1 MIVIGTP
8 TTGTITARTTESLCH
23 LIAYESKVG
32 ADVEFKPLA
41 CTFLPQARTQLIQ
54 HAMQRRAS
62 HLLFIDGDMTFPAN
76 ALTRLFEHG
85 EMVVG
90 ANYRRRSSH
99 GHKFTATTD
108 NQPVDSVGKTGL
120 EAVDFLGLGVC
131 LIDLQVFRGT
141 LAEQWFPGTLYQNE
155 DVAFCRLV
163 RSLGYS
169 VFVDHDLSQ
178 HVGHQHTG
186 LLMVNTDAR
195 P

>member
-1 MIVIGTP
+1 MVVIGTP
-8 TTGTITARTTESLCH
+8 TTGLITARTTESLCR

-76 ALTRLFEHG
+76 ALTRLFKHG

-108 NQPVDSVGKTGL
+108 NQPVDSVGKAGL

-131 LIDLQVFRGT
+131 LIDLQRSAGARDLDRRVIRIKIGSGINKTDRQHRQDQYVFPQR
-141 LAEQWFPGTLYQNE
+141 
-155 DVAFCRLV
+155 
-163 RSLGYS
+163 
-169 VFVDHDLSQ
+169 VFVQ
-178 HVGHQHTG
+178 HHA
-186 LLMVNTDAR
+186 AR
-195 P
+195 L